1 MQANDLI
8 NMMKSAGVSEEVAT
22 QRASEYV
29 RDQHD
34 NERFE
39 KTLSALDGVAEAQ
52 REAEEAQYERMSKAF
67 NDGQETVAEA
77 LAPAL
82 DALLTEQRAQN
93 EALCKGLQGA
103 LELIKSLQTEV
114 KGLRGVT
121 AQVEPEPMA
130 KSVSYIP
137 SPAETTAADTS
148 RDELFK
154 ALSTMTMSDPHRAGE
169 MMEAAALLESGAN
182 PSDIKSRFGI

>member
-1 MQANDLI
+1 MKSEDLI
-8 NMMKSAGVSEEVAT
+8 TMMKSAGVSEEVAT

-29 RDQHD
+29 RDQND

-39 KTLSALDGVAEAQ
+39 KALSALDGVAEAQ
-52 REAEEAQYERMSKAF
+52 REAEEAQYARMSKAF
-67 NDGQETVAEA
+67 NDSQETVAEA

-121 AQVEPEPMA
+121 AVEPEPMA

-137 SPAETTAADTS
+137 SPAENTAADTS

-154 ALSTMTMSDPHRAGE
+154 ALSTMTVSDPHRAGE
-169 MMEAAALLESGAN
+169 MMEAAALLESGAD
-182 PSDIKSRFGI
+182 PSSIKSRFGI

>member
-1 MQANDLI
+1 MQDLI
-8 NMMKSAGVSEEVAT
+8 KMMTNAGVSEREAER
-22 QRASEYV
+22 RASEYT
-29 RDQHD
+29 RDQED

-39 KTLSALDGVAEAQ
+39 KALTALDGVAEAQ
-52 REAEEAQYERMSKAF
+52 REAEEAQYERMSKAYS
-67 NDGQETVAEA
+67 DGQETVAEA

-114 KGLRGVT
+114 KSLRG
-121 AQVEPEPMA
+121 APVEEPMA
-130 KSVSYIP
+130 KSVSFIP
-137 SPAETTAADTS
+137 APGETTGADTS

-154 ALSTMTMSDPHRAGE
+154 ALSGMTVSDPHRAGE
-169 MMEAAALLESGAN
+169 MMEAAALLESGAD
-182 PSDIKSRFGI
+182 PIEIKSRFGI

>member
-1 MQANDLI
+1 MRDLI
-8 NMMKSAGVSEEVAT
+8 DMMKSAGVSEEVAS
-22 QRASEYV
+22 QRASEYL
-29 RDQHD
+29 RDQED
-34 NERFE
+34 TDRFE
-39 KTLSALDGVAEAQ
+39 KALSALDGVAEAQ

-67 NDGQETVAEA
+67 SDGQETVAEA

-114 KGLRGVT
+114 KGLRGAHV
-121 AQVEPEPMA
+121 AVEPEPMA

-137 SPAETTAADTS
+137 APGEVNTADTS
-148 RDELFK
+148 RDDLFK
-154 ALSTMTMSDPHRAGE
+154 ALSTMTVNEPARAAE